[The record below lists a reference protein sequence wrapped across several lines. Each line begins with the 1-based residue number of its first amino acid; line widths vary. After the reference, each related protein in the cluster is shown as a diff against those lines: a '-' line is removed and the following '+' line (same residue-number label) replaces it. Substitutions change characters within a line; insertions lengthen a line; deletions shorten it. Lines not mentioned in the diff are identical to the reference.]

1 MIMSSWTIECPVCD
15 HTMWGDEELN
25 NEELECPECGS
36 ILDVSTV
43 IEWDTLVEVKEE
55 HHNDSDEDDE

>member
-1 MIMSSWTIECPVCD
+1 
-15 HTMWGDEELN
+15 MWGDEELN

-36 ILDVSTV
+36 ILDVSAV

-55 HHNDSDEDDE
+55 HHNDCDEDGE